1 MQFVAFEVTEIKLYV
16 PVVTLSAQSGFN
28 WNKYLSKPEL
38 LAQDLNLNHLIESIF
53 QRVNR
58 LFVLAFADNL
68 QRTSNK

>member
-16 PVVTLSAQSGFN
+16 PVVTLSAQSGLN

-58 LFVLAFADNL
+58 LFVLAFADDL